1 MQDHYETLQV
11 HPKADHETIQAA
23 YERLRERHD
32 PEKLEGAADE
42 LIELAR
48 SKRNE
53 IERAYA
59 VLGDKRRRARYD
71 EELHQQQIQE
81 QAAQHDDNLDDDDM
95 LDYRPLPP
103 ARGQERPR
111 TFNPQ
116 PSLTPRQAAQR
127 GGRRATK
134 ALPPWGA
141 PALVVAGLT
150 FAIVLSSLLLTEG
163 GQLRYANDTSAMQ
176 QNAAGEVD
184 GQQNA
189 QDTQDHP
196 DVNMEQL
203 FREYDGQVFEARR
216 VVQELPENP
225 NAWIN
230 LGNALYDSAQVVREL
245 RPESELYAE
254 VLPRWLEASE
264 AYETALDLGVDEPV
278 VRSDMGV
285 SLCYYGT
292 DTGEIAYVEDGL
304 VYTQQ
309 AIAQEDQNGRVLLNH
324 GICLANTQPP
334 QIEEALALW
343 REVQS
348 LPAAE
353 VGVTQQAQQLVEV
366 YGQ

>member
-42 LIELAR
+42 LIDLAR

-59 VLGDKRRRARYD
+59 VLGDEVRRARYD
-71 EELHQQQIQE
+71 AELHQQHMQE
-81 QAAQHDDNLDDDDM
+81 EAAQHERDLDDDDL

-111 TFNPQ
+111 TFDAQ
-116 PSLTPRQAAQR
+116 PSLTPRQAARR

-134 ALPPWGA
+134 SLPPWGI

-150 FAIVLSSLLLTEG
+150 FAIVLSSLLLTDG
-163 GQLRYANDTSAMQ
+163 GQLRYASDTSAM
-176 QNAAGEVD
+176 QNAAGEVG

-189 QDTQDHP
+189 QDAQEHP
-196 DVNMEQL
+196 DVNMDRL
-203 FREYDGQVFEARR
+203 FNEYDGQVFEARR

-254 VLPRWLEASE
+254 VLPRWVEASE
-264 AYETALDLGVDEPV
+264 AYQTALDLGVDEPV

-285 SLCYYGT
+285 SLCYYGA
-292 DTGEIAYVEDGL
+292 DTGEIAYVEEGL
-304 VYTQQ
+304 THTQQ
-309 AIAQEDQNGRVLLNH
+309 AIAREDQNGRVLLNH

-334 QIEEALALW
+334 QVEEALALW
-343 REVQS
+343 REVQT
-348 LPAAE
+348 LPTAE